1 MPSLYQLIFIVI
13 DEELEMGNVK
23 KKKICMHKFCYFQNI
38 EASLDAFEMFRFR
51 PML

>member
-23 KKKICMHKFCYFQNI
+23 KKICMHKFFYFQNI
-38 EASLDAFEMFRFR
+38 EASLDAFEMFRCR